1 MEDRWTLLKSH
12 PNMEPQ
18 AWSAWTSAL
27 LLPESFAHGSIGSKG
42 ADSYLEKEEVYCI
55 VSNRRIK

>member
-1 MEDRWTLLKSH
+1 
-12 PNMEPQ
+12 MEPQ